1 MAQKFY
7 KSKGKAAKW
16 NMLDNIPLKRPG
28 GLNLNSE
35 FLDSLRVLECGSTGK
50 ASPCLPRPPAYSLFP
65 LCFSSQA
72 VSRMMGGSCTHIAP
86 HSSPYMQLLH
96 SIPQTSAP
104 RPCLELRV
112 VHAARGL
119 LKMER
124 LGGGGGHLSKE
135 FGDPR
140 KKFTCSPDRKVGA
153 LCGHIL
159 LASQTPHLIRG
170 A

>member
-1 MAQKFY
+1 
-7 KSKGKAAKW
+7 
-16 NMLDNIPLKRPG
+16 MLDNIPLKRPG

-35 FLDSLRVLECGSTGK
+35 FLDPLRVPECGSTGK

-72 VSRMMGGSCTHIAP
+72 VSRMMGGSCRHIAP
-86 HSSPYMQLLH
+86 CSSPYMQLLH

-104 RPCLELRV
+104 RPCLGLRV
-112 VHAARGL
+112 VHAAGGL

-124 LGGGGGHLSKE
+124 LGGGGGHLSRA

-140 KKFTCSPDRKVGA
+140 KKIHLYSRQKGGGSMWAHPLGLPNSSSDKGGLTRVG
-153 LCGHIL
+153 
-159 LASQTPHLIRG
+159 PE
-170 A
+170 